1 MPNHIALLLWQS
13 PPCRQAGRDRA
24 HSTPLPRQIKIMSS
38 IPSHPAGKTPLLQ
51 GGRRIDRT
59 RPWGSDKPRITIVT
73 VVFNCV
79 ESIEKTILNVIGQSY
94 GNIEYIVVDGG
105 STDGTL
111 EVIRKY
117 ETHIDLWISEQDKGI
132 YNAMNKGIN
141 LSTGDWI
148 NFMNAG
154 DCFHSNRTVEHVVP
168 HLDQHYGV
176 VAGAVRYIYDENNT
190 RIKNMCPKFA
200 GFYLEVPH
208 HQASFI
214 NNRLMKRHK
223 YDESFLI
230 RGDLN
235 LMTTLHAEGHK
246 ISMIDEVICDVDTNG
261 ISSGLSKVHVLEEIR
276 AGKLVIKNY
285 GVKCIAY
292 HAVHVVPRLLLRKM
306 LPKHV
311 ESKIRSLIKS

>member
-1 MPNHIALLLWQS
+1 VIL
-13 PPCRQAGRDRA
+13 
-24 HSTPLPRQIKIMSS
+24 
-38 IPSHPAGKTPLLQ
+38 IPSQPAGKTFLLQ
-51 GGRRIDRT
+51 GGRRIDRV
-59 RPWGSDKPRITIVT
+59 RQWDRDKPRITIVT
-73 VVFNCV
+73 VVLNCIGC
-79 ESIEKTILNVIGQSY
+79 IEKTILNVINQSY

-117 ETHIDLWISEQDKGI
+117 EAHIDLWISENDKGI
-132 YNAMNKGIN
+132 YSAMNKGID

-154 DCFHSNRTVEHVVP
+154 DHFHASRTVERVAL

-176 VAGAVRYIYDENNT
+176 IAGAVRYIYDTNNT
-190 RIKNMCPKFA
+190 RIKHMRPKFT

-214 NNRLMKRHK
+214 NNRLMRRHK
-223 YDESFLI
+223 YDESFRI

-235 LMTTLHAEGHK
+235 FMTTLHAEGQK
-246 ISMIDEVICDVDTNG
+246 ILIIDEVICDVDTNG
-261 ISSGLSKVHVLEEIR
+261 VSSGLSKAHVLEEIR

-292 HAVHVVPRLLLRKM
+292 HLACVAPRLLMRKM
-306 LPKHV
+306 LPKHF
-311 ESKIRSLIKS
+311 ESKIRSLIKGISKKSRMR

>member
-1 MPNHIALLLWQS
+1 LQPTAKQVNF
-13 PPCRQAGRDRA
+13 
-24 HSTPLPRQIKIMSS
+24 MSS
-38 IPSHPAGKTPLLQ
+38 APSAVAPRTQPIGKPRLQ
-51 GGRRIDRT
+51 GGRRIGET
-59 RPWGSDKPRITIVT
+59 RQWDSDKPRITVVT

-79 ESIEKTILNVIGQSY
+79 GSIEPTILNIIGQSY
-94 GNIEYIVVDGG
+94 SNIEYIVVDGG

-111 EVIRKY
+111 ELIKKY
-117 ETHIDLWISEQDKGI
+117 EAHIDLWISEKDKGI
-132 YNAMNKGIN
+132 YNAMNKGID

-154 DCFHSNRTVEHVVP
+154 DHFHSSKTVEQVAP
-168 HLDQHYGV
+168 HLDNRYGV
-176 VAGAVRYIYDENNT
+176 VAGAVRYIYDENNA
-190 RIKNMCPKFA
+190 RIKHMRPKFT

-214 NNRLMKRHK
+214 NNWLMKHHK
-223 YDESFLI
+223 YDESFRI

-235 LMTTLHAEGHK
+235 FMIALHADGQE

-261 ISSGLSKVHVLEEIR
+261 VSSGLSKVHVSEEIR

-292 HAVHVVPRLLLRKM
+292 HAAHVIPRLLLRKM
-306 LPKHV
+306 LPKRV
-311 ESKIRSLIKS
+311 ESKVRSLIKR